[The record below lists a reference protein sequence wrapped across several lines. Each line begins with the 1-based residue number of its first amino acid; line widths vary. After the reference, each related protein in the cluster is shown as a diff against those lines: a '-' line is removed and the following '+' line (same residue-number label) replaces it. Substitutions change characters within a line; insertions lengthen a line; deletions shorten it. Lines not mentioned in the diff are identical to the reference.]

1 MVNVIVETGKMF
13 NPVLGSTKMYYEY
26 RHQEGIDTFW
36 VYCTVLDPTLIDNK
50 LRVKY
55 KLGPEEHEEL
65 VPIYK
70 VRLVSGTNEME
81 TSQ

>member
-1 MVNVIVETGKMF
+1 MVSVIVETGKMF

-26 RHQEGIDTFW
+26 QHQEGIDTFW